1 MATHSSILA
10 WRIPWTE
17 KPGGLRSMGLQ
28 RVGHNWNDLAS
39 THRHSCIE
47 RMCGRMDGR
56 NNPSFPVFLSVSTVS
71 QPRKCRVET
80 KKGRLREGEKQYEG
94 KPTLQSIINI
104 PSLGILIDMVSC
116 FIISSPRKKKWGTKY
131 MSLGTSLVVQW
142 LRTPLSQRRVPR
154 FNP

>member
-1 MATHSSILA
+1 
-10 WRIPWTE
+10 
-17 KPGGLRSMGLQ
+17 
-28 RVGHNWNDLAS
+28 
-39 THRHSCIE
+39 
-47 RMCGRMDGR
+47 MDGR

-116 FIISSPRKKKWGTKY
+116 FIISSPRKKMRHKVHVIRDFLGGPVAKNPLVPTQGAQVQSLARELHTACHNKY
-131 MSLGTSLVVQW
+131 LTLC
-142 LRTPLSQRRVPR
+142 
-154 FNP
+154 N